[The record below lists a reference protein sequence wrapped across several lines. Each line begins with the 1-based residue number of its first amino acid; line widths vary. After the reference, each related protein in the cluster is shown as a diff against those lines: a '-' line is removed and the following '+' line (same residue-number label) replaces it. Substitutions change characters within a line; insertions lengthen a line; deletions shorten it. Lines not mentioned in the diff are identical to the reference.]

1 LADQPPATF
10 QNTLPSFDKFQ
21 EAIKLC
27 NDIWY
32 VTSVEDGANYL
43 AELNGTLDSQ
53 SFFRQSSTDATA
65 WVVTKNSSGI
75 IYVVFKAFNYGDPNE
90 WKMVGE
96 ADLAL
101 LGSDGGSNLVGATT
115 SDMRSR
121 NVRVQSGWNRAIF
134 ERSVNSTD
142 SSTLYEKILAAI
154 HALLYNSKNS
164 YTNITCT
171 GSSQGGVMSTIFASY
186 LAATDMADRNIKVI
200 TFGAPAVGN
209 KAYQSYAN
217 SLQNLAIWK
226 VQHQDDPVPFF
237 GIFMQPGHSIRL
249 SPLKNGTVDFQ
260 LYYRQYGN
268 TTMGLAATPDYFM
281 SKVL

>member
-1 LADQPPATF
+1 
-10 QNTLPSFDKFQ
+10 
-21 EAIKLC
+21 
-27 NDIWY
+27 
-32 VTSVEDGANYL
+32 
-43 AELNGTLDSQ
+43 
-53 SFFRQSSTDATA
+53 
-65 WVVTKNSSGI
+65 
-75 IYVVFKAFNYGDPNE
+75 
-90 WKMVGE
+90 
-96 ADLAL
+96 
-101 LGSDGGSNLVGATT
+101 
-115 SDMRSR
+115 
-121 NVRVQSGWNRAIF
+121 
-134 ERSVNSTD
+134 
-142 SSTLYEKILAAI
+142 
-154 HALLYNSKNS
+154 
-164 YTNITCT
+164 
-171 GSSQGGVMSTIFASY
+171 MSTIFASY